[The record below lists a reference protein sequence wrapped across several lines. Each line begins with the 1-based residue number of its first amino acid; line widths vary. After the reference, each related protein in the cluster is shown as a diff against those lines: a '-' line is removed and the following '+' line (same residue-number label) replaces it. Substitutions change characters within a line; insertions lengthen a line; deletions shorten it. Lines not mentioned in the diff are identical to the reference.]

1 MWNHFGVEF
10 GIVLGN
16 EFHLVINPKI
26 HACCHLSLS
35 EVAVFIWLG
44 STGFLGDCNRKTL
57 LEGGSSC
64 RRTLGGVHAQ
74 KTLFIKVGTASW
86 ALVVLVITKDATMN

>member
-1 MWNHFGVEF
+1 M
-10 GIVLGN
+10 
-16 EFHLVINPKI
+16 LVVISLS
-26 HACCHLSLS
+26 LSLS

-44 STGFLGDCNRKTL
+44 STGFLGDCNTKTL
-57 LEGGSSC
+57 LVGGSCC

-86 ALVVLVITKDATMN
+86 ALVVLVITKDATMNYNDQLKEKLASSNTSTMN